1 MSAECDQKG
10 NSQCPY
16 HHQPHHILYAL
27 RCSRAT
33 LSDRRPPLWFAASGA
48 SDDVS
53 DAMVDEDAAVLR
65 LIGGLH
71 EGGNIFCY
79 CTLNNTSSTR
89 PNEHGGRNVNSVG
102 QRRNLAPAANGGQ
115 TCIVELPY
123 QPDQPQSQPYSP
135 PNSTRPAPKETIP
148 AQVNQ
153 TRPKTHRSAQK

>member
-1 MSAECDQKG
+1 MSSISAQERLFG
-10 NSQCPY
+10 P
-16 HHQPHHILYAL
+16 
-27 RCSRAT
+27 RG
-33 LSDRRPPLWFAASGA
+33 PPLWFAASGA
-48 SDDVS
+48 SYDVS

-71 EGGNIFCY
+71 EGGNIFWY

-123 QPDQPQSQPYSP
+123 QPDQPQSQPY
-135 PNSTRPAPKETIP
+135 
-148 AQVNQ
+148 
-153 TRPKTHRSAQK
+153 